1 MKMNYF
7 VFGTNDLQR
16 AIAFYDA
23 IFEGSGVSKIHSEGR
38 MTIWA
43 GDGFMF
49 GVAEPYNGEAATFGN
64 GTMLGLNLGSPAEIE
79 RLYRKVLELGG
90 TDEGEPRVRMGRFSA
105 YVRDLD
111 KNKICFFE

>member
-7 VFGTNDLQR
+7 VFGTNNLPA
-16 AIAFYDA
+16 AIHFYDTL
-23 IFEGSGVSKIHSEGR
+23 FEGHGIGKIHSEGR

-49 GVAEPYNGEAATFGN
+49 GVAGPYDGQPATNGN
-64 GTMLGLNLGSPAEIE
+64 GTMLGINLGSAAEVE
-79 RLYRKVLELGG
+79 RFYRTALELGG
-90 TDEGEPRVRMGRFSA
+90 TDEGEPGIRSGRFSA

-111 KNKICFFE
+111 RNKICLFE